1 MQGRWAGYNPE
12 DEDGEEPPYLLDPR
26 EHCPRKA
33 ETVIFDP
40 TERHGFIWG
49 WLKGQPEAPSLYAIS
64 LKEVEQMVPKIR
76 TGLGFDDRSKT
87 AIGSCIRD
95 RRTSG
100 AAKALPPIHPVR
112 RTSFGGV
119 FAAWKEDQKRK
130 TKSAKATPVDQNLTS
145 QITTKSTPVEQD
157 GPCRLLRRER
167 AELHD
172 GRDGASVGEQR
183 RARGQS
189 RRQ

>member
-1 MQGRWAGYNPE
+1 MPPLLVKEVCAVQERWAGYNPE
-12 DEDGEEPPYLLDPR
+12 DEDGEEPPYVLDPR

-33 ETVIFDP
+33 EKVIFNP
-40 TERHGFIWG
+40 KKRHGFIWG
-49 WLKGQPEAPSLYAIS
+49 WLKGQPEALSLYAIT

-100 AAKALPPIHPVR
+100 TAKALLPIYPKKR
-112 RTSFGGV
+112 CSFGDV
-119 FAAWKEDQKRK
+119 FAAWKRDEKPKRT
-130 TKSAKATPVDQNLTS
+130 TKSIKKNKTS

-157 GPCRLLRRER
+157 GQGKKRK
-167 AELHD
+167 
-172 GRDGASVGEQR
+172 
-183 RARGQS
+183 
-189 RRQ
+189 